1 MSEKENEMLQI
12 KSYQRPRR
20 LEFTDEK
27 MTSSYGKFIGQP
39 FERGF
44 GTTIGNALRRTMLS
58 SVEGAG
64 ITAVKIDGVLHEFT
78 SISGVTEDV
87 TDIILSLKTIPF
99 KMHTKESQRIHLDV
113 TGPATVSSKDIQT
126 NANVEILDDM
136 IHIAT
141 LGDNAHLAM
150 EIVVENNRGYVVA
163 ENNYKDDFEIGFIPL
178 DSSHSPITRVNYT
191 VDAARVGQNSN
202 YDKLILEVWTNGSI
216 SPKDA
221 VAYAASL
228 LKEQLSIFIHFESLP
243 EDSPASEKDEEREK
257 LRELLDRSVDE
268 LELSVRSHNC
278 LKNANIRTIGEL
290 VQKTES
296 EILKT
301 KNFGR
306 KSLNEIKDIL
316 QQMGLTLGM
325 QIDYDSLIK

>member
-1 MSEKENEMLQI
+1 VLKI

-20 LEFTDEK
+20 IEFNEERSTKTKGVFVGE
-27 MTSSYGKFIGQP
+27 P

-44 GTTIGNALRRTMLS
+44 AITIGNALRRTLLS
-58 SVEGAG
+58 SIEGAA

-78 SISGVTEDV
+78 AITGVVEDV
-87 TDIILSLKTIPF
+87 TDIILNLKDIPI
-99 KMHTKESQRIHLDV
+99 KMHVKKSQRLTLDIAGPAV
-113 TGPATVSSKDIQT
+113 VTSNDIITGPD
-126 NANVEILDDM
+126 VEILDKNV
-136 IHIAT
+136 HIAT
-141 LGDNAHLAM
+141 LGENGHLSM
-150 EIVVENNRGYVVA
+150 EMVVEINRGYVVA
-163 ENNYKDDFEIGFIPL
+163 EQNYKDDFEIGFIPL
-178 DSSHSPITRVNYT
+178 DSSHSPIKRVNFT
-191 VDAARVGQNSN
+191 ADAARVGQSVDF
-202 YDKLILEVWTNGSI
+202 DKLTIEIETNGSI
-216 SPKDA
+216 TPKDA
-221 VAYAASL
+221 LAYAASML
-228 LKEQLSIFIHFESLP
+228 REQLSIFIHFENAP
-243 EDSPASEKDEEREK
+243 EDAPTKEKDEEKEK

-306 KSLNEIKDIL
+306 KSLNEIKEIL

-325 QIDYDSLIK
+325 QIDLDGFKK

>member
-1 MSEKENEMLQI
+1 MLQI
-12 KSYQRPRR
+12 KGFQRPRR
-20 LEFTDEK
+20 IEFNEEELTEI
-27 MTSSYGKFIGQP
+27 YGKFIGEP

-44 GTTIGNALRRTMLS
+44 GTTIGNALRRTLLS
-58 SVEGAG
+58 SVEGAA

-87 TDIILSLKTIPF
+87 TDIILNLKTIPI
-99 KMHTKESQRIHLDV
+99 KMHVKEPQRLALEVEGPADV
-113 TGPATVSSKDIQT
+113 TSKDIQT
-126 NANVEILDDM
+126 NADVDVLDENV
-136 IHIAT
+136 HIAT
-141 LGDNAHLAM
+141 LGENVTLKM
-150 EIVVENNRGYVVA
+150 EIVVEMNRGYITA
-163 ENNYKDDFEIGFIPL
+163 EENHRDDFEIGFIPL
-178 DSSHSPITRVNYT
+178 DSSHSPIRRVNYN
-191 VDAARVGQNSN
+191 VQSARVGQSSN
-202 YDKLILEVWTNGSI
+202 FDKLIMEVHTNGSV
-216 SPKDA
+216 SPKDSLS
-221 VAYAASL
+221 YAASL
-228 LKEQLSIFIHFESLP
+228 LREQLSIFVHFESVP
-243 EDSPASEKDEEREK
+243 EDAPAGEKDEEKEK

-306 KSLNEIKDIL
+306 KSLNEIKEIL

-325 QIDYDSLIK
+325 QIDLDNFYK

>member
-1 MSEKENEMLQI
+1 MLQI

-20 LEFTDEK
+20 IEFNEEETNE
-27 MTSSYGKFIGQP
+27 TFGRFVGEP

-58 SVEGAG
+58 TIEGAA

-78 SISGVTEDV
+78 AIPGVVEDV
-87 TDIILSLKTIPF
+87 TDIILNLKTIPV
-99 KMHTKESQRIHLDV
+99 KLHSKELQRIHLDV
-113 TGPATVSSKDIQT
+113 SGPCVVTSKDIET
-126 NANVEILDDM
+126 NSEVDILDES

-141 LGDNAHLAM
+141 LNENGHLKM
-150 EIVVENNRGYVVA
+150 ELVVDTNRGYVVA
-163 ENNYKDDFEIGFIPL
+163 EENFKDDFEIGFIPL
-178 DSSHSPITRVNYT
+178 DSAHSPIKLVNYR
-191 VDAARVGQNSN
+191 VESARVGQSSN
-202 YDKLILEVWTNGSI
+202 YDKLAIEITTNGSI

-221 VAYAASL
+221 LAYAACVL
-228 LKEQLSIFIHFESLP
+228 REQLSIFVHFESIP
-243 EDSPASEKDEEREK
+243 EDAPVKEKDEEQEK
-257 LRELLDRSVDE
+257 LRELLERSVDE

-306 KSLNEIKDIL
+306 KSLNEIKEIL
-316 QQMGLTLGM
+316 QTMGLTLGM
-325 QIDYDSLIK
+325 QIELEMKK